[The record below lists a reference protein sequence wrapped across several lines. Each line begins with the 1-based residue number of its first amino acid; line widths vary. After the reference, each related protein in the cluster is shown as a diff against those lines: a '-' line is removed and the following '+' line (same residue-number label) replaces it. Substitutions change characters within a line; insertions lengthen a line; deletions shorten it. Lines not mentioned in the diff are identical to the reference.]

1 VAMGGF
7 YHVNKGS
14 LKRMMGFQAAFGRW
28 DRIAKYLRQPENAF
42 PIFRLPQRIPPLKT
56 AYPPS

>member
-1 VAMGGF
+1 MGLRWVGF

-28 DRIAKYLRQPENAF
+28 DRIAKYLRQPENAKIHF
-42 PIFRLPQRIPPLKT
+42 QA
-56 AYPPS
+56 AYPHR